1 MSRHEE
7 HMKLRQHFA
16 RVAQAK
22 GTFTNGTDQ
31 ALVRAVT
38 HEEVAKRIN
47 QLVSKNQFPLTVLQD
62 VQKRLSD
69 SNCTH
74 YAMQQLR
81 YLENNVHAGIAT
93 KGRIQTND

>member
-1 MSRHEE
+1 M
-7 HMKLRQHFA
+7 
-16 RVAQAK
+16 
-22 GTFTNGTDQ
+22 
-31 ALVRAVT
+31 T

-47 QLVSKNQFPLTVLQD
+47 KLIGEYRFPLPVLQD

-93 KGRIQTND
+93 KREDSNND

>member
-7 HMKLRQHFA
+7 HMKIRNHFT

-31 ALVRAVT
+31 ALIRAVT
-38 HEEVAKRIN
+38 HDKVAKRIN
-47 QLVSKNQFPLTVLQD
+47 QLVSEYQFPLPVLQD

-93 KGRIQTND
+93 KREDSNK

>member
-7 HMKLRQHFA
+7 HMKYRKHFA

-47 QLVSKNQFPLTVLQD
+47 QLVSEYRFPFPVLQD
-62 VQKRLSD
+62 IQKRLSD
-69 SNCTH
+69 SNCTN
-74 YAMQQLR
+74 YSMQQLR

-93 KGRIQTND
+93 KREDSNK

>member
-1 MSRHEE
+1 MNRHEE
-7 HMKLRQHFA
+7 HMKMRDHFA
-16 RVAQAK
+16 KVAQAK

-31 ALVRAVT
+31 ALVRGVT
-38 HEEVAKRIN
+38 HDEVAKRIN
-47 QLVSKNQFPLTVLQD
+47 LLVSEYQFPLPVLQD

-69 SNCTH
+69 SICPH

-81 YLENNVHAGIAT
+81 YLENNVRAGIAK

>member
-1 MSRHEE
+1 MITNE
-7 HMKLRQHFA
+7 Q
-16 RVAQAK
+16 VA
-22 GTFTNGTDQ
+22 D
-31 ALVRAVT
+31 
-38 HEEVAKRIN
+38 RIN
-47 QLVSKNQFPLTVLQD
+47 QLVSEYQFPLQVLQD

-69 SNCTH
+69 NHCPH